1 MKTSKLLSTLTASL
15 LLTACGGGGG
25 GGGGGG
31 DSSSPGNG
39 GTAPETPS
47 EPQYKSGTF
56 VDSPVKGLRY
66 ITPTRT
72 GLTDNLGRF
81 QYLEGEKVRF
91 VIGGIELGEA
101 LGTEQVTP
109 FSLFEVLPPNKE
121 EKIVSA
127 LLDNKAIRTLDKA
140 LNIATL
146 LQNLDSDGDPE
157 NGINLGDADE
167 LLSDTNLNIANHK
180 ALRFVD
186 SAGISTLRTKVG
198 LSGTPRQTQESM
210 AHMYESLQIEVE
222 ASSVDN
228 VESASGLQEKSNTSY
243 SYDDAGRVI
252 EERIDVDGDGAHDYT
267 KTYRYEN
274 GLLLETSNSKQQ
286 KRETLEYING
296 RISSRLTVREGAPS
310 SRESYVYSGDL
321 LIEFRYDADDDGN
334 SEKIVSYSHDAAGN
348 VIETN
353 VDLDGDGNTDSVSRN
368 FYDPETGKLS
378 TYWEDK
384 DNDTVPNLV
393 ISYSYDENGNRQS
406 YEVVVD
412 NNATPESLS
421 EFNFEGR
428 RLISYSYSSV
438 DNTGNTSLQLA
449 ESYTY
454 DSEGRRRSYKKDVDG
469 DGNYDTYAQ
478 YKYDSQGNRI
488 LSAEDLNGD
497 GKADKIWRRQFNK
510 KALQDP
516 WDKIF
521 SQL

>member
-1 MKTSKLLSTLTASL
+1 MKTSKLLSFLTASI

-25 GGGGGG
+25 GGGGET
-31 DSSSPGNG
+31 SSSG
-39 GTAPETPS
+39 GGSSTPETPS
-47 EPQYKSGTF
+47 EPQYKTGTF

-66 ITPTRT
+66 VTPTRT
-72 GLTDNLGRF
+72 GLTDNWGRF
-81 QYLEGEKVRF
+81 QYLDGEKVKF

-101 LGTEQVTP
+101 LGASKVTP

-121 EKIVSA
+121 EQIVSA
-127 LLDNKAIRTLDKA
+127 LLDNKAVRTLDKA
-140 LNIATL
+140 LNIAML
-146 LQNLDSDGDPE
+146 LQNLDTDGDPN

-167 LLSDTNLNIANHK
+167 LLSDSNINIANHK
-180 ALRFVD
+180 ALSFVS
-186 SAGISTLRTKVG
+186 SAGISNLRSKVG
-198 LSGTPRQTQESM
+198 LSGAPRQAQESM

-243 SYDDAGRVI
+243 SYDDAGRVT
-252 EERIDVDGDGAHDYT
+252 EERIDVDGDGTPDYT

-274 GLLLETSNSKQQ
+274 GLLVETSNSKQQ
-286 KRETLEYING
+286 TREIIEYVSG
-296 RISSRLTVREGAPS
+296 RIASRLTIRETGPA
-310 SRESYVYSGDL
+310 SREAYTYSGDL
-321 LIEFRYDADDDGN
+321 LIEFSYDEDDDGN
-334 SEKIVSYSHDAAGN
+334 PERVTSYSHDATGN

-353 VDLDGDGNTDSVSRN
+353 NDLNGDGDIDSVSRK
-368 FYDPETGKLS
+368 FYDPDTGKLA

-384 DNDTVPNLV
+384 DNDTVPSLV

-412 NNATPESLS
+412 NNATPQSLS
-421 EFNFEGR
+421 EFTYEGN
-428 RLISYSYSSV
+428 RLISYSFSAV
-438 DNTGNTSLQLA
+438 DNSNNTSLQFS
-449 ESYTY
+449 ESYKY
-454 DSEGRRRSYKKDVDG
+454 DNEGRRRSYKKDVDG

-478 YKYDSQGNRI
+478 YKYDAQGNRI